1 MPISYENHTFSKY
14 QNYNMGPTIKGR
26 WNKFSKN
33 IQVTLNK
40 YEKLC
45 ISSCLEI
52 MLMNGLYWFNSIE
65 NRSYGFCLN
74 NLIIGT
80 QIN

>member
-14 QNYNMGPTIKGR
+14 QNYNIGPTIKGR

-40 YEKLC
+40 YEKLWV
-45 ISSCLEI
+45 SSCLEI
-52 MLMNGLYWFNSIE
+52 MMNGLYWFNNIE
-65 NRSYGFCLN
+65 NRLIGFCLN
-74 NLIIGT
+74 NLT
-80 QIN
+80 KFLVSW